1 MSDLM
6 QWLYAH
12 YIKPQAENQPK
23 DDGEVMCFDL
33 LKNDPAPYLE
43 GACQTAAAFYTVQG
57 FRLGLK
63 TGLALGDELRE

>member
-12 YIKPQAENQPK
+12 YIKPQVESQPR
-23 DDGEVMCFDL
+23 DDGEAAWFDL
-33 LKNDPAPYLE
+33 LKNSLE
-43 GACQTAAAFYTVQG
+43 PPLTEAHQAAAAYYTVQG

-63 TGLALGDELRE
+63 TAWPWGRI